1 MKKHLLAL
9 ILISSFSTQVLAA
22 TSDDVLNQ
30 AAALYQQGQYNQ
42 AVSLYQSALQSDPN
56 NWQLYQGLGSCFY
69 QLHQLPEASQ
79 AFDESLALHPDNPSI
94 RSFADSLRARLGNTI
109 PATPTAV
116 STPAIGSTF
125 DPGTQA
131 TRSPTAEPT
140 LAIPT
145 GEKQAREDFDQGK
158 ALEKK
163 GRDELKKLDADH
175 SLSLDD
181 ESIALYGAPKSAFY
195 EPHFT
200 LDWGVLTPS
209 GANLDLGLFL
219 DPTTNLGVAVCYFPV
234 PTEDDYTY
242 ATIPGDLVYI
252 EPRIKFYSS
261 PSGLST
267 YQGFSFIYYGLHQ
280 GVDSTGY
287 QYTSFDVFG
296 LGYMFGFRTLP
307 MDGMTMELGWK
318 MGVAVIS
325 VNSEVYNYSNN
336 TEAPGTTVVPF
347 PYIIPE
353 FRFGFTF

>member
-9 ILISSFSTQVLAA
+9 ALISGFSTQVLAA
-22 TSDDVLNQ
+22 TSDTALNQ

-42 AVSLYQSALQSDPN
+42 AVSIYQSALQSDPN

-94 RSFADSLRARLGNTI
+94 KSFADSLRARLGTTSPI
-109 PATPTAV
+109 VLTPTSVATPQTTEPN
-116 STPAIGSTF
+116 ST
-125 DPGTQA
+125 TQ
-131 TRSPTAEPT
+131 SNPTASVDEQ
-140 LAIPT
+140 
-145 GEKQAREDFDQGK
+145 QARADFDKGK
-158 ALEKK
+158 ELEKK
-163 GRDELKKLDADH
+163 GRDALKKLDADH
-175 SLSLDD
+175 GLSLDD
-181 ESIALYGAPKSAFY
+181 ESIALYGAPKSTFY

-200 LDWGVLTPS
+200 LDCGLITPT
-209 GANLDLGLFL
+209 GADLDLGLFL
-219 DPTTNLGVAVCYFPV
+219 DPTTNLGITLGYIPLNR
-234 PTEDDYTY
+234 EDYYTY
-242 ATIPGDLVYI
+242 APLPGDLVYI
-252 EPRIKFYSS
+252 EPRLKFYSS

-267 YQGFSFIYYGLHQ
+267 YQGFSVIYYGLHQ
-280 GVDSTGY
+280 IADSSGDINTN
-287 QYTSFDVFG
+287 FDLFG

-325 VNSEVYNYSNN
+325 VRTEDYSLGGPQN
-336 TEAPGTTVVPF
+336 AIVPF